1 MNIRKLATM
10 LFIFTLLSAIPLTAS
25 ANTFTPQGP
34 IAVANTII
42 AFAENPVP
50 PIISRDSGFYERG
63 FNLMLHSPI
72 PSTLGA
78 KIFYTLDGS
87 PPTEES
93 TRYTDPIPVMA
104 PGPIVPVANFG
115 ADTVSGV
122 SVFNLR
128 AILVFD
134 GTSSD
139 ITTRN
144 FVMGTD
150 VFTRFGE
157 DTYIFALTSDP
168 HGLFDHHD
176 GIFVAGIDREN
187 FRQAF
192 RERHG
197 RRPRIGRT
205 AEERPDSPANF
216 NRTGIESERLA
227 HVEMFDSTGT
237 RHISQHVGIRVKG
250 GYSRDY
256 EKLKSLELYA
266 RQEYGDRNNMPF
278 AFFDDEFTADGRLVD
293 RYRRV
298 RLRNGGSDNRPGAT
312 GFIRDELSH
321 ALFRQ
326 AGYPLTQSHAPAAVF
341 INGEYYGMA
350 WLKSPRTG
358 NHLARVFGGE
368 TDSYDTVEGGDRKF
382 IDSKWDGEPRAVS
395 DMHEV
400 SALAMDGFTGEG
412 GEERF
417 EEFKERI
424 CLDSLIL
431 YYAMQIY
438 INNIDWPNNN
448 IEFWRYF
455 PSEEEKNNSA
465 LHEFVRDGK
474 WRVFAQD
481 LEAAWA
487 IWDNNNTMVKADTL
501 HDILQG
507 SGGRWNSSHSSAFL
521 HAMVDHP
528 ETRARLANTFVDLI
542 EYAFA
547 PENVISVLDGL
558 IPKMENELHYA
569 LRMNVLHP
577 NNSDS
582 PSVNSIRRS
591 HRSIRDFANQRPEAI
606 YKSIQTNLGYD
617 QADRFTVTL
626 TVADH
631 GNATMNTRPVAVSA
645 VGNYFQGT
653 EITITAA
660 PDKGYAVDYWTVN
673 GERKHG
679 DFVTVTDD
687 CTVEVH
693 FKAFEPQPA
702 PPSII
707 INQVHGQGSQG
718 NNAISHGFIELYNP
732 TDSYVE
738 LDNHSLQIT
747 NGAGANPWNML
758 KLTGYTIEPSSSLLI
773 VSTAWFNTGN
783 SEHNPRYII
792 RDYDIGW
799 SLQFDNNNMVV
810 ALVNNQTPLSNLIT
824 ESEWGS
830 VIDLVGVLNDPQT
843 RSNFVAHYL
852 GQGNAMRMSR
862 QVSARRVNFQN
873 TRDNAADFVAVDYR
887 YPKEYANARAGVAS
901 SKAGITDEQLEQV
914 RPRYSGDGQW
924 GK

>member
-1 MNIRKLATM
+1 MNIRKLATT
-10 LFIFTLLSAIPLTAS
+10 LFIFTILSAIPLTAS

-78 KIFYTLDGS
+78 EIFYTLDGS

-150 VFTRFGE
+150 VFTRFSE

-168 HGLFDHHD
+168 DGLYGHEN
-176 GIFVAGIDREN
+176 GIFRSGIDREI
-187 FRQAF
+187 FRQEF
-192 RERHG
+192 REQHG
-197 RRPRIGRT
+197 RMPVVGSS
-205 AEERPDSPANF
+205 ANSEEYTGSPANF

-237 RHISQHVGIRVKG
+237 SHISQHVGIRVKG
-250 GYSRDY
+250 GASRAQTP
-256 EKLKSLELYA
+256 LKSLELYA
-266 RQEYGDRNNMPF
+266 REEYGDRNNMPF
-278 AFFDDEFTADGRLVD
+278 AFFDNEFTADGRLVD

-298 RLRNGGSDNRPGAT
+298 RLRNGGGGDRAI
-312 GFIRDELSH
+312 GFIRDELSQ

-341 INGEYYGMA
+341 INGEYYGVA
-350 WLKSPRTG
+350 WLKSPRSG
-358 NHLARVFGGE
+358 NHLARIFGGDS
-368 TDSYDTVEGGDRKF
+368 DSYDTVAGGDMRF
-382 IDSKWDGEPRAVS
+382 INSVWDGEPRAAS

-400 SALAMDGFTGEG
+400 SQLAMDGFTGEG

-417 EEFKERI
+417 EEFKSRI

-438 INNIDWPNNN
+438 INNIDWPNRN
-448 IEFWRYF
+448 IEFWRYY
-455 PSEEEKNNSA
+455 PTEEEENNLA

-474 WRVFAQD
+474 WRVLTQD
-481 LEAAWA
+481 IDFGWNNRGMANQ
-487 IWDNNNTMVKADTL
+487 DNMR
-501 HDILQG
+501 DILRGTG
-507 SGGRWNSSHSSAFL
+507 SHTNSSAFL
-521 HAMVDHP
+521 YAMVDHP
-528 ETRARLANTFVDLI
+528 ETRARLANTFVDLM

-547 PENVISVLDGL
+547 PQNAISVLDSL
-558 IPKMENELHYA
+558 ISKIENEHHYA
-569 LRMNVLHP
+569 LRMNLINP
-577 NNSDS
+577 TNTSS
-582 PSVNSIRRS
+582 PSVNSTARNRQ
-591 HRSIRDFANQRPEAI
+591 SIRNFANERPETI
-606 YKSIQTNLGYD
+606 YICIQRNLGYEKD
-617 QADRFTVTL
+617 DRFTVTL

-631 GNATMNTRPVAVSA
+631 GNATMNTRPVAASA

-679 DFVTVTDD
+679 DFITVADD

-707 INQVHGQGSQG
+707 INQVHGQGPQG

-738 LDNHSLQIT
+738 LDNHSLQVT

-758 KLTGYTIEPSSSLLI
+758 KLTGYTIEPFSSLLI

-799 SLQFDNNNMVV
+799 SLQFDNSNMVV

-824 ESEWGS
+824 ESEWGN

-914 RPRYSGDGQW
+914 RPRY
-924 GK
+924 